1 MSSWWVVGS
10 GGRASARPPF
20 WLVVTRIVRRVV
32 GEGWVYVLRKAEVG
46 TGVDGWGSPFR
57 SRQMGG
63 GAGEERGVVERWVVN
78 YCVAVE
84 GQLPIVGETD
94 G

>member
-1 MSSWWVVGS
+1 MVG

-63 GAGEERGVVERWVVN
+63 DAGEERTEGRAFSIVN
-78 YCVAVE
+78 RY
-84 GQLPIVGETD
+84 L
-94 G
+94 